1 MEERIKDTEMG
12 EIDLLEV
19 ANVIWQK
26 IWAVIMCFVIGAV
39 LFGGYTKMMVTPQYT
54 ATSMIYILGQTTSI
68 SSIAELQLSSALTA
82 DFTIMAKSRAVIMV

>member
-12 EIDLLEV
+12 QIDLLEV

-39 LFGGYTKMMVTPQYT
+39 L
-54 ATSMIYILGQTTSI
+54 L
-68 SSIAELQLSSALTA
+68 
-82 DFTIMAKSRAVIMV
+82 DRKSVV